1 MSTKTSKYHYRVR
14 FMTKDENKPVEVIVK
29 RVTSSE
35 FLGLIMLED
44 FVFNESAQHVVLPSE
59 DKIRRQYTD
68 TKRLHVPYHNILS
81 IEEFN
86 PNKVDIK
93 NLPFIRSAEAPEQHE

>member
-1 MSTKTSKYHYRVR
+1 MSTKNSKCMYRVR
-14 FMTKDENKPVEVIVK
+14 FMTKDDTKPVEVIVK
-29 RVTSSE
+29 RVVSSE

-44 FVFNESAQHVVLPSE
+44 FIFSDSKQHVVLPSE

-81 IEEFN
+81 IEEFV
-86 PNKVDIK
+86 PNKVDVK
-93 NLPFIRSAEAPEQHE
+93 NLPFIRSAGTPEELS